1 MQGFPQRTG
10 VFLHFDFPCLRF
22 NLKPCEKGFQVAV
35 QVLPMQNPEGKVEV
49 SIVSLSMEM

>member
-35 QVLPMQNPEGKVEV
+35 QVLPMQNPEGKVEI